1 MKRKQRMHLRGQ
13 RGQAFADQIRGV
25 QPERILCV
33 SIDVSKDFHVVLLHN
48 GLGEIVTPSF
58 EIDSFVL
65 GSRNTARQWTTPSP
79 RCRHK
84 WCWWAW
90 SQQATITKIWLATS
104 IPRDS
109 R

>member
-58 EIDSFVL
+58 EIDIFRS
-65 GSRNTARQWTTPSP
+65 G
-79 RCRHK
+79 
-84 WCWWAW
+84 
-90 SQQATITKIWLATS
+90 
-104 IPRDS
+104 
-109 R
+109 